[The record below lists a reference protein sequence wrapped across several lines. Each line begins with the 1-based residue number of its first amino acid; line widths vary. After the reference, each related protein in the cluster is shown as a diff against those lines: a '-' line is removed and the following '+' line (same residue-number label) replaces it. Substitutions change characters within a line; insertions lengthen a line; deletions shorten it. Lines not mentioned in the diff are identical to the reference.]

1 MATGWRQPVRALAPV
16 IAVLLMLA
24 GASGCAD
31 QPREHDPGPSPELSA
46 RDVVSLQLAAL
57 SRGDEAALTV
67 ALRFASP
74 GNRAGIGEAEGFR
87 SLLQG
92 PLYRPL
98 LGHREAS
105 IGREEPTPGHVGIPV
120 EITAADGRRVSY
132 LYLLRRQT
140 APGCEDCWLI
150 DGVSPFTGELPQGLS
165 I

>member
-1 MATGWRQPVRALAPV
+1 MPAGWRRAVLVFALAV
-16 IAVLLMLA
+16 ALA
-24 GASGCAD
+24 GAGGCAD
-31 QPREHDPGPSPELSA
+31 RPRESGPRPTPELTA
-46 RDVVSLQLAAL
+46 REVVSLQLAAL
-57 SRGDEAALTV
+57 SRGDDEALTV

-105 IGREEPTPGHVGIPV
+105 IGREEPLPGHVGVPV
-120 EITAADGRRVSY
+120 EIIAADGQRVSY
-132 LYLLRRQT
+132 LYLLRRQVV
-140 APGCEDCWLI
+140 PGCEDCWLI